1 MKLNLK
7 RKNKELIIY
16 PEFKLNWIVEL
27 VINYLNK
34 NCINQYIELIENL
47 KESDY
52 FILSKSDKGDD
63 QLPDYDLII
72 YKYYFFPLI
81 SLGEIID
88 EKLINYDD
96 PTNEMY
102 YTRFEN
108 TVIDSKNPYY
118 TNDLLKVLKEI
129 KSENLDQLNSKADSR
144 TKQKIDFKIL

>member
-27 VINYLNK
+27 VINHLNK
-34 NCINQYIELIENL
+34 NCVNHYIELIENL
-47 KESDY
+47 NESEY
-52 FILSKSDKGDD
+52 FVLSKSDKSDD

-81 SLGEIID
+81 ILSEIID

-96 PTNEMY
+96 PNNQMY

-108 TVIDSKNPYY
+108 TIIDSKNPYY
-118 TNDLLKVLKEI
+118 TNDLLKVLKDI
-129 KSENLDQLNSKADSR
+129 KSENLDQLNQLVDTR
-144 TKQKIDFKIL
+144 TKQKIDFKII